1 MKLGLVPR
9 VYHRKDTFLSLKKV
23 TVYIVRCEE
32 NLE

>member
-1 MKLGLVPR
+1 MKLGLVPS
-9 VYHRKDTFLSLKKV
+9 VYHSKDTFLSLNKV